1 MVSLG
6 KRSEGNK
13 FLEPIDPLGG
23 QLYLVKTII
32 YYDMPLLFVC
42 QNDAGELFLFNE
54 IKDERSRL
62 EWGVIDID
70 TDSLEKFIKGEISF
84 RELYLTCE
92 DSYIIVGAIIGE
104 TDDSVEVYI
113 DSDDGASDSYQEML
127 DFYND
132 DRKLSRCVYDDIG
145 EN

>member
-6 KRSEGNK
+6 KRSEDNK
-13 FLEPIDPLGG
+13 FLEPIESLGG

-62 EWGVIDID
+62 EWGVISID
-70 TDSLEKFIKGEISF
+70 ADSLEKFIKGELSF
-84 RELYLTCE
+84 RELYLICG
-92 DSYIIVGAIIGE
+92 DDYIIVGAVFGK
-104 TDDSVEVYI
+104 TDDSIEVYI
-113 DSDDGASDSYQEML
+113 DNDDDSDSYQEML

-132 DRKLSRCVYDDIG
+132 DRKLSHYVYDDIG